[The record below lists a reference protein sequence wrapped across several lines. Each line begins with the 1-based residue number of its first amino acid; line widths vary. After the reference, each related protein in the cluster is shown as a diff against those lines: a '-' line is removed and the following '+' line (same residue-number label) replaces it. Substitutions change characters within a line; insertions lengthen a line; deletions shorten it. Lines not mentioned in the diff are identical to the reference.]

1 MYERYVK
8 PLGQLLHAHAQMVLS
23 QQILKF
29 IFTGKGTPEKKKDL
43 LLRSGLEPGSDA
55 LQTTAFATEP
65 MGLWQLWT
73 ANLALILLTA
83 AVSVDYSERPC
94 MAIRDIWRKPTDS
107 GITRY
112 TYCTLLAN

>member
-1 MYERYVK
+1 MYDRYVK

-23 QQILKF
+23 QQFLKF
-29 IFTGKGTPEKKKDL
+29 IFTGKGNSGKKDL

-55 LQTTAFATEP
+55 LQTTALATEP

-83 AVSVDYSERPC
+83 AVSVDYSEIDT
-94 MAIRDIWRKPTDS
+94 MAMHQGYLEKANRLCRHYKV
-107 GITRY
+107 
-112 TYCTLLAN
+112 CLLYSFS

>member
-1 MYERYVK
+1 MYARACMYHTCVK
-8 PLGQLLHAHAQMVLS
+8 PSGQLLYAHAQMVLS
-23 QQILKF
+23 QQSSKF
-29 IFTGKGTPEKKKDL
+29 ILPGKETLGEKDL

-83 AVSVDYSERPC
+83 AVSVDYSERP
-94 MAIRDIWRKPTDS
+94 
-107 GITRY
+107 
-112 TYCTLLAN
+112 